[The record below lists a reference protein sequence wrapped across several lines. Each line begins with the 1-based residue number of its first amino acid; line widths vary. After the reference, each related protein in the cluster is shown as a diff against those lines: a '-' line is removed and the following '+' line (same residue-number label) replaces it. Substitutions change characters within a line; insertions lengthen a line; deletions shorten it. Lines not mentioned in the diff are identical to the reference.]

1 MKTKHIISI
10 VQIGDN
16 IKTIYINNE
25 DTANEY
31 ASKYSFDTDKGI
43 RVKPKM
49 SHHNVYAEL
58 KDKDTNIVSII
69 LKLGEVESVYLN
81 NAEKCESDYS
91 MLAKDSDKEYGTY
104 KLIHTNQI
112 EGEM

>member
-1 MKTKHIISI
+1 MKTKHTISI
-10 VQIGDN
+10 VQVNSEVDV
-16 IKTIYINNE
+16 IYINNK
-25 DTANEY
+25 DVAK
-31 ASKYSFDTDKGI
+31 KYVDFNSDSGI
-43 RVKPKM
+43 WGIYELTHRDVF
-49 SHHNVYAEL
+49 AEL
-58 KDKDTNIVSII
+58 KDKNMNTVSII